1 MLKSIIVAFLSFFLL
16 SCTTTTKTSNQETLL
31 KQDYLFQKRNLNID
45 KNCFD
50 LTFNKFLE
58 QEEFSL
64 LSSDVSTGTYE
75 SEAMI
80 NNVWLLDLKKKKEE
94 RSTTTTVKKAIG
106 GTVAVSGVLLG
117 SALLELSS
125 FLGISAGSMMAFPI
139 LLVAGGI
146 ALAKSANKSSDYSK
160 ENVEVRIIFKMKF
173 NSESK
178 PFDTEIAY
186 EREFRDEK
194 TGDVYGREMIN
205 EEEVYKITF
214 NKLNSLSKL
223 CYN

>member
-16 SCTTTTKTSNQETLL
+16 SCTTTTKTSNQEILL

-80 NNVWLLDLKKKKEE
+80 NRVWLLDLKKKKEE
-94 RSTTTTVKKAIG
+94 RSTTTVKKVIG
-106 GTVAVSGVLLG
+106 GTGAVSGVLLG

-146 ALAKSANKSSDYSK
+146 ALAKSAKKSSDYSK
-160 ENVEVRIIFKMKF
+160 ENLEVRIIFKMKF

-186 EREFRDEK
+186 EIEFRDEK

-214 NKLNSLSKL
+214 NKLNSLIKL
-223 CYN
+223 CYS